1 MSQNTLACETI
12 RTCSRY
18 KLMIMKHSLPFTP
31 TDIVSRVFFISN
43 IHVNYSKYFANQGM
57 LCQGIHNCKF

>member
-43 IHVNYSKYFANQGM
+43 INYSKYFANQGM
-57 LCQGIHNCKF
+57 LCQGIHNWKF